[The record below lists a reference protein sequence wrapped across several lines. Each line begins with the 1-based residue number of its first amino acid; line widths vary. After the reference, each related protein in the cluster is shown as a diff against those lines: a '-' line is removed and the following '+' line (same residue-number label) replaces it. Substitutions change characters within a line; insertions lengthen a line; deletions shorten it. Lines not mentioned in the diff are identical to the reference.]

1 MKDFKP
7 ISLLGR
13 VQKLAAELLAERRKK
28 VIDKLIAANW
38 SAFIKG
44 RQITDAT
51 WVGNEVMNTSL
62 CKLVMFI
69 KSYGTNEYINDYSEL
84 SIVYQ
89 QSDFQ
94 SLSMGLQRL
103 FKIQILE
110 MVEAQ

>member
-1 MKDFKP
+1 
-7 ISLLGR
+7 
-13 VQKLAAELLAERRKK
+13 
-28 VIDKLIAANW
+28 
-38 SAFIKG
+38 
-44 RQITDAT
+44 
-51 WVGNEVMNTSL
+51 
-62 CKLVMFI
+62 MFI

-94 SLSMGLQRL
+94 SLSMGLQGL